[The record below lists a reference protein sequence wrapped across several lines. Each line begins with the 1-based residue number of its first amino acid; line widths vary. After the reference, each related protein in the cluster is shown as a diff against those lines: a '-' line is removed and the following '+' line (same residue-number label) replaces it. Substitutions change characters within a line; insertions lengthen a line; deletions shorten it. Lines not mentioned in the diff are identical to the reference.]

1 MPVLKNPR
9 HEAFVQA
16 LAKGKTADDAYEAAG
31 YKPHRGNASTLRSN
45 QSISDRLAELQA
57 KMAEKVGVS
66 IKSLTDELEEAR
78 AIAIAEKQSS
88 AAVAATMGKAKLH
101 GLIIEKKQHSGPNGG
116 PIQNQTLILDPE
128 KLKAMTSDELA
139 ALEAAIGKLHG
150 STGDGESRTDAEGDA
165 EAYSGAIDGD
175 EGELAA

>member
-1 MPVLKNPR
+1 MPVLKNAR
-9 HEAFVQA
+9 HESFAQA
-16 LAKGKTADDAYEAAG
+16 LVTGKTADEAYESAG

-45 QSISDRLAELQA
+45 QIISDRVAELQQKA
-57 KMAEKVGVS
+57 AEKVGVT

-78 AIAIAEKQSS
+78 AIAITEKQSS

-116 PIQNQTLILDPE
+116 PIQSHTLILDPE

-150 STGDGESRTDAEGDA
+150 SAGNGESRTDAEGDA
-165 EAYSGAIDGD
+165 EAYSGAIDGG
-175 EGELAA
+175 EG